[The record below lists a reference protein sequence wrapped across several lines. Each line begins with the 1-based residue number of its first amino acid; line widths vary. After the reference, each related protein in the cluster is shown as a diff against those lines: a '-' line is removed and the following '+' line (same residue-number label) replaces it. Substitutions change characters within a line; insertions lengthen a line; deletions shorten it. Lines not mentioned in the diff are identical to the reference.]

1 MPWSRSSRAE
11 RGQGGTLSHG
21 GISMQI
27 SVERYATQPV
37 RDGQSTDLPRK
48 KSSSGLTDTSSIASI
63 PPIVTSGSGRDFAR
77 GYWESRVGFNF
88 TGGKATRHVLPTYS
102 PGPNAVV
109 GAPENLVP
117 YQGSKAQYPLQALS
131 PPRPL
136 VRQQEQE
143 QPEQTYPRR
152 LPHSFA

>member
-1 MPWSRSSRAE
+1 
-11 RGQGGTLSHG
+11 
-21 GISMQI
+21 MQI
-27 SVERYATQPV
+27 HVERYTTQPA
-37 RDGQSTDLPRK
+37 RDGQSIDLTRK
-48 KSSSGLTDTSSIASI
+48 KSASGLTDASSIVSI
-63 PPIVTSGSGRDFAR
+63 PPVATSGSGDDFAR
-77 GYWESRVGFNF
+77 GYGESKVGFDF

-117 YQGSKAQYPLQALS
+117 YQGYQEQYPLQTLS

-143 QPEQTYPRR
+143 QTEQTYPGR
-152 LPHSFA
+152 LPYSFA